1 MYDNNSVYIMWSYM
15 IHLITSAGIFYNE
28 HPSERQFYFE
38 KKITF
43 FSLCCCYIVLLTFG
57 K

>member
-1 MYDNNSVYIMWSYM
+1 MYDNNSVYVMWSYM

-38 KKITF
+38 KKSH
-43 FSLCCCYIVLLTFG
+43 SLVYVVVILCF
-57 K
+57 